1 MIDSGLTIHI
11 RVKRG
16 FLSGGSRSKD
26 LLESKA
32 EPGTLRERGGGG
44 GGHNHHI
51 VKNQMKKRF
60 CYGTEGNNFCVFHD
74 TTPFP
79 CVVGSLASFR
89 KRK

>member
-1 MIDSGLTIHI
+1 MAKDSLIDSGLTIHI

-44 GGHNHHI
+44 GSQSSH
-51 VKNQMKKRF
+51 
-60 CYGTEGNNFCVFHD
+60 
-74 TTPFP
+74 
-79 CVVGSLASFR
+79 S
-89 KRK
+89 